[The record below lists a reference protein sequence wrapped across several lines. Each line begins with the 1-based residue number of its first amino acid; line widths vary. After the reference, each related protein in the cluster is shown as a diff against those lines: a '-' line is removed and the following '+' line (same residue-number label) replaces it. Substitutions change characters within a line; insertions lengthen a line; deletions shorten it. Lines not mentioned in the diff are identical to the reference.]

1 MGQLRKIIIIII
13 KNTIDA
19 CVCFNHY
26 NIIIINQL
34 IVTKRVGV
42 TSFSNYVLELTK
54 KVWELGLTLLYM
66 YGKGEM
72 WTPVY
77 PLYTQKFI
85 FFSLILFFPINN
97 PI

>member
-1 MGQLRKIIIIII
+1 M
-13 KNTIDA
+13 

-26 NIIIINQL
+26 NIIRINQL

-42 TSFSNYVLELTK
+42 TSFSDYVLELTK